1 MNVHRAVAVFSASAL
16 LGLLGIAQASNF
28 APAATKNIPKVI
40 VESGLREK
48 VQRADVHGCGG

>member
-28 APAATKNIPKVI
+28 APPSKKAPKAV
-40 VESGLREK
+40 VETGLREK
-48 VQRADVHGCGG
+48 VQKANISGCGG